1 MRQKKGF
8 ANNVQ
13 ENISGKNSNT
23 GDNPYKM
30 VKYIQDIKSG
40 FTCGESRL
48 YCEDCRYL
56 RQGFKKT
63 FFTSDMG

>member
-1 MRQKKGF
+1 M
-8 ANNVQ
+8 
-13 ENISGKNSNT
+13 SGKNSNT